1 VCACGPS
8 ADRGLCYDINA
19 LLERCDGLDREGNC
33 FFHFFNNGDC
43 DGEIMVA
50 TGLRV
55 GTTGAALRARM
66 CAVTFGGEAVLSD
79 AALVLVAKDFMW
91 CLVK

>member
-1 VCACGPS
+1 
-8 ADRGLCYDINA
+8 
-19 LLERCDGLDREGNC
+19 
-33 FFHFFNNGDC
+33 
-43 DGEIMVA
+43 MVA